1 MGGHPPGDYAYIR
14 PPAAYRGEQMDARHG
29 CRERAVEVLIL
40 ETKTGRLAAKIAIV
54 VGRNCLVSKQEC
66 FGRAWKVAVAV
77 KSIDPTRRND
87 YSFKFA

>member
-1 MGGHPPGDYAYIR
+1 
-14 PPAAYRGEQMDARHG
+14 MDARHG

-54 VGRNCLVSKQEC
+54 VGQNCLVSKQEC